1 MTWLEVAYALRK
13 CPCLKCCAINMKLKL
28 FLQYL
33 QPSSEHITLN
43 NHEVHNIVLALIF
56 SPFQVMLANSSGHP
70 ACHCEERS
78 ALLQFKESFIIS
90 RSASKFPFAYPKVE
104 SSKLDGNG
112 SDCCLWDGVECDED
126 TGHVIEL
133 DSTLVVSMVPLTP
146 TVVSSA

>member
-1 MTWLEVAYALRK
+1 
-13 CPCLKCCAINMKLKL
+13 
-28 FLQYL
+28 
-33 QPSSEHITLN
+33 
-43 NHEVHNIVLALIF
+43 
-56 SPFQVMLANSSGHP
+56 MLAYSSGHP

>member
-1 MTWLEVAYALRK
+1 MRFT
-13 CPCLKCCAINMKLKL
+13 IS
-28 FLQYL
+28 FLL
-33 QPSSEHITLN
+33 
-43 NHEVHNIVLALIF
+43 LIF
-56 SPFQVMLANSSGHP
+56 SPFQIMLAYSSGHP

-78 ALLQFKESFIIS
+78 ALLQFKESFILS